1 MKYFDVIYPKR
12 VSLFSLLE
20 SDNSTNDETFLR
32 RKRSS
37 QRKKRLENLDNII
50 KKIKTGFLNSALIK
64 KLNEKIKEI
73 GSRLNL
79 EKFPKNFVSDINHKR
94 NNQLLQM
101 TLKEIFEIKNYIK
114 KMNCQ

>member
-1 MKYFDVIYPKR
+1 
-12 VSLFSLLE
+12 
-20 SDNSTNDETFLR
+20 
-32 RKRSS
+32 
-37 QRKKRLENLDNII
+37 LDNII

-64 KLNEKIKEI
+64 KLNEKLKEI

-101 TLKEIFEIKNYIK
+101 TLKEIFEKKELYKENELSINVFLRYIHLINYLIYFF
-114 KMNCQ
+114 NF